1 MIYLYIMLHYATL
14 KHFFAICRLIT
25 VNLYFK
31 MGIQRIYDNVL
42 YILHFLYKLIV
53 KSSLKAPVMQ

>member
-1 MIYLYIMLHYATL
+1 MIYLHHATLYATL
-14 KHFFAICRLIT
+14 KRFFFFFAICRLIT

-42 YILHFLYKLIV
+42 YI
-53 KSSLKAPVMQ
+53 